1 MTDPVPSRLNA
12 CLASPG
18 LRWGLGG
25 LAMVGVGAAALLLVA
40 RPEPAAADID
50 SPLIQ
55 IRLVAPAEP
64 EVEPGAVMDVGDL
77 RDDFDRA
84 ALIRAEAAR
93 RAEEQTTDAYA
104 AAYVEDDD
112 RHPVSEPY
120 AGHPR
125 PALVIL
131 PAPPPRREID
141 LRREYV
147 GSPTAYGFDAPRA
160 DYAAERRA
168 RRAERAAYEAALR
181 EQAYLQDRR
190 Y

>member
-12 CLASPG
+12 CLSSPG

-25 LAMVGVGAAALLLVA
+25 LAVVGVGAAALLLVA
-40 RPEPAAADID
+40 RPQPAAADID
-50 SPLIQ
+50 NPLIQ
-55 IRLVAPAEP
+55 IRLVAPVEP
-64 EVEPGAVMDVGDL
+64 EVEPGSIMEVGDL

-93 RAEEQTTDAYA
+93 RAEEEAAATYS
-104 AAYVEDDD
+104 AAYVEGDDYG
-112 RHPVSEPY
+112 PVSEPH
-120 AGHPR
+120 AAHPR
-125 PALVIL
+125 PALVVL

-141 LRREYV
+141 LRRDYV
-147 GSPTAYGFDAPRA
+147 GSPTAYGFDAPRP

-168 RRAERAAYEAALR
+168 RRAERAAYEAAMR
-181 EQAYLQDRR
+181 EQAYLEARR